1 MTIAKGL
8 SHVVRDFFF
17 FILLF
22 LGHRLKMLCPDELI
36 QEAIEAHKNGEVK
49 EEPEVN
55 TVEFIMERSQEVLFR
70 VHKITKL

>member
-1 MTIAKGL
+1 MLYGI
-8 SHVVRDFFF
+8 FFF

-36 QEAIEAHKNGEVK
+36 QEAIEAHKNGEVR

-55 TVEFIMERSQEVLFR
+55 TIEFIMERSQEVLFR